1 MKIIRILDRET
12 KKEIIQMN
20 YEMRGMDY
28 HTIAMYTMACISMIK
43 ERDVEAM
50 LSLIT
55 NLKMGSV
62 DEEGLIEIFL
72 KDFDVLYEDVDRK
85 IEKASSMEEIFGK

>member
-1 MKIIRILDRET
+1 MKIIKILDRET

-20 YEMRGMDY
+20 YETPVMDY

-43 ERDVEAM
+43 EKDIEAM

-55 NLKMGSV
+55 NLKMGTV

-72 KDFDVLYEDVDRK
+72 KDFDVQYEDIDRK
-85 IEKASSMEEIFGK
+85 IEKASSMEDIFGK